1 LEEKAVRQEK
11 KVIRMRQNTTDK
23 PGKEEEEEEEAEFKK
38 EIPGEYHDT
47 IFDKKIFDKLPS

>member
-1 LEEKAVRQEK
+1 
-11 KVIRMRQNTTDK
+11 MRQNTTDK